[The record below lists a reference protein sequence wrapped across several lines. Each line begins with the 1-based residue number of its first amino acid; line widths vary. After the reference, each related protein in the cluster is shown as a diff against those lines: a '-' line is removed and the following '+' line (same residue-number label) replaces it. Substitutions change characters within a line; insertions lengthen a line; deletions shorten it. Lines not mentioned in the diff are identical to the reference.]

1 MNTSLRKTGMLLAAL
16 GMLLA
21 GNLQAALINF
31 TVSGTVLPDFTMT
44 PNDFGL
50 EAGDSITAMG
60 TYDDAG
66 LTGAGSESVSFGSG
80 SGNSMTLVVGDMT
93 FTETDDTDYATGFPQ
108 LLFSGG
114 MFNGINF
121 DTSFGFGGFFNAG
134 GDLLEFNGFDENF
147 GSISGEWDT
156 GSFIAAVPVPAAAWL
171 LASGLLGLVGM
182 ARRKTRA

>member
-1 MNTSLRKTGMLLAAL
+1 MNISLRKTGMMLAVL

-31 TVSGTVLPDFTMT
+31 TISGTVLSDFTTT

-80 SGNSMTLVVGDMT
+80 SGNSMTLIVGDMT

-121 DTSFGFGGFFNAG
+121 DTSFGFGFFNAG
-134 GDLLEFNGFDENF
+134 GELLEFNGFDEGT
-147 GSISGEWDT
+147 GSIYGEWDT
-156 GSFIAAVPVPAAAWL
+156 GSFTAAVVPVPAAVWL
-171 LASGLLGLVGM
+171 LGSGLLGLVGI
-182 ARRKTRA
+182 ARRKARA